1 MFSNISWLQ
10 VSIMAAES
18 AKVTR
23 LSLID
28 EIYNFQLL
36 NGMKVG
42 IKGGKEFTEA
52 TIGTLE
58 QLLGVSRK
66 DLKGEQAIIFDKEVL
81 DFSLHLPQFWLKCSA
96 KKRLLIRKHGVWVNH
111 EISLQTPN
119 VVPENPI
126 QNGAD
131 IGAVAEN
138 AANIANLAENVANF
152 LAENPELHEV
162 NNFFKLYLII
172 RLSDLIS

>member
-1 MFSNISWLQ
+1 
-10 VSIMAAES
+10 MAAPS

-81 DFSLHLPQFWLKCSA
+81 DFTLHLPSYWQKVNRN
-96 KKRLLIRKHGVWVNH
+96 KRQLIRVHGKWVYH
-111 EISLQTPN
+111 QIILPTPN
-119 VVPENPI
+119 PIENRDEIP
-126 QNGAD
+126 
-131 IGAVAEN
+131 AEN
-138 AANIANLAENVANF
+138 GNVDNNANLAENVANF

-172 RLSDLIS
+172 RLSNLIS